1 MMNRI
6 VWHHTGGGYVPNH
19 TDRAAYHRLIDG
31 DGRVHSGL
39 HRIEANA
46 PGRRMVAG
54 SYAAHTGGL
63 NSGSI
68 GLAVCAMAGG
78 VWANPRASVAF
89 PTPAQIDALISQ
101 TVALCRTYGIQP
113 VRPHVLSHAEVPITL
128 GVVQK
133 GKWDFDYQIRTT
145 AGRDP
150 LAIGDE
156 LRAEVA
162 ARLGTESLWPVN
174 EPKARRPVLH
184 QGAVGD
190 HVRVLQRALRV
201 TADGAFG
208 PRTRAAVLSFQRS
221 NQLLPDGVVGPMTW
235 AALGL

>member
-6 VWHHTGGGYVPNH
+6 VWHHTGGGHLPND

-31 DGRVHSGL
+31 DGRVHAGIHS
-39 HRIEANA
+39 IEANA
-46 PGRRMVAG
+46 PGARLVTGR
-54 SYAAHTGGL
+54 YAAHTGGL

-78 VWANPRASVAF
+78 VWANPRASAAF
-89 PTPAQIDALISQ
+89 PTPAQIDAVIAE
-101 TVALCRTYGIQP
+101 TVGLCRTYGIQP
-113 VRPHVLSHAEVPITL
+113 VRAHVLSHAEVPLTL

-133 GKWDFDYQIRTT
+133 GKWDFDYQIRKT

-150 LAIGDE
+150 IAIGDE

-162 ARLGTESLWPVN
+162 ARLVVAPTAPV
-174 EPKARRPVLH
+174 ASRRTVLR
-184 QGAVGD
+184 QGASGD
-190 HVRVLQRALRV
+190 AVRVLQRALRIK
-201 TADGAFG
+201 ADGLFG
-208 PRTRAAVLSFQRS
+208 PKTRAAVLSFQRAR
-221 NQLLPDGVVGPMTW
+221 QLLPDGVVGPMTW